1 MQVEPSLGPRHLS
14 SLILQEHIMSCP
26 APASSASQIF
36 LALLS
41 NKGGAGWLVG
51 ALTGGG
57 RTNLNDGMR

>member
-1 MQVEPSLGPRHLS
+1 
-14 SLILQEHIMSCP
+14 MSCP
-26 APASSASQIF
+26 AQSGSASQIF